1 MQSEMFCLE
10 ISTRQT
16 IVFDLAMFFNKARCS
31 HGAARTSMTYGR
43 VQGIHIHV
51 LTESEIH
58 FNFRGTERITDGFN
72 CNIMNT
78 DLIERETTIQA
89 YTSRCSPRYVAGNI
103 VQLLAT
109 FLFSY

>member
-31 HGAARTSMTYGR
+31 HGAERTSMTYGR

-51 LTESEIH
+51 LTDSEIH
-58 FNFRGTERITDGFN
+58 FNFRGMKRITDGFN

-78 DLIERETTIQA
+78 DMIERETTI
-89 YTSRCSPRYVAGNI
+89 
-103 VQLLAT
+103 
-109 FLFSY
+109 